1 MTLGEYVHRRNGTP
15 LGGAGSIRNML
26 SRSFGAASFAAFWR
40 HWNPIWGYG
49 LRRFV
54 HQPLRRLVPPAIA
67 VLATFVVSGALH
79 DGVATLVRGST
90 TLVMTP
96 WFLLL
101 GIGAYVGRLTGM
113 DLSRSPWPWRA
124 TINLT
129 YLGGSF
135 AAALLLGSLFGS
147 TAT

>member
-1 MTLGEYVHRRNGTP
+1 MTLAEYVHRRNGTP

-49 LRRFV
+49 LQRFV

-101 GIGAYVGRLTGM
+101 GIGALAGRRLGM
-113 DLSRSPWPWRA
+113 DLSRWPRPWRA
-124 TINLT
+124 TVHLA
-129 YLGGSF
+129 YLGGSL
-135 AAALLLGSLFGS
+135 AATWLLPSSFG
-147 TAT
+147 TNVW